1 MNISITVTIIIFA
14 VNYDM
19 EKNSVMVKHSSYIV
33 ELLFLIDGTG
43 YWFRYMERRQ
53 RSTSSSRET
62 TVWTAVSVEPRPG
75 HGKVSGRVLHYKIVR
90 AL

>member
-43 YWFRYMERRQ
+43 Y
-53 RSTSSSRET
+53 
-62 TVWTAVSVEPRPG
+62 
-75 HGKVSGRVLHYKIVR
+75 
-90 AL
+90 